1 MFSAWHGGTWIA
13 TGSPAGTA
21 TLKLPQISVSYPRM
35 PDWRDRLDVEALRET
50 AQRAWPSIR
59 PYVPAFAITMG
70 VIALPLVLLYLM
82 PLVLGLFAPKLDP
95 AIDLYAVNRPLA
107 FTFLDVEGNEVGHR
121 GAVVGERL
129 KLDEMPAY
137 LPAAFIAMEDRRFYY
152 HNGIDPL
159 GLGRALLLDLRARRW
174 VAGGSTISQQ
184 TAKIVY
190 TNQQRTMSRKL
201 TELIDA
207 AGLEKTLS
215 KQQILQLYLNRIY
228 LGSGA
233 YGVDG
238 AARVYFGTTARHLTL
253 AQAAMLATL
262 TRAPSVF
269 SPRRDL
275 LKAQQRAS
283 LVLDSMVEN
292 HAITESDATEARAH
306 PAEIIDRASVDARNY
321 FLDTAA
327 DEATRL
333 ATTNGVAPSADMVV
347 HTTLEPK
354 VQEAARLAALQTINK
369 YGKKTR
375 TTEAAVVMMKPDGA
389 VSALIGGVDYRDS
402 VFNRA
407 TQAHR
412 QPGSAF
418 KPFVYLAA
426 LEAGLSPWETRDDE
440 AVDIGGYRP
449 TNFGGKSY
457 GTLTLADAL
466 AHSVN
471 TITVN
476 LAQEIGVPKV
486 VEAAKRL
493 GITSPLEAN
502 ASLALGTNEVT
513 PLELTAAYAAFANG
527 GYRVTPYMVTEV
539 DISNKTVYQRHAPP
553 PPRVI
558 DEAVDRDLTAML
570 YKVVIGGTGGYASLH
585 GREAAGKTGTT
596 QDSHDAWFVGFTTDY
611 VAAAWVGNDD
621 SSPTRGVTGG
631 TLPAYIWRDAM
642 LAAEKG
648 LPNRPLS
655 RSVEPPPDEM
665 EIAASGPSWDGHDDE
680 NLNKLPNLPS
690 AEPDQPKR
698 ERRHRGGLLGWLF
711 GDDDDEEAAPPPQQQ
726 HNSGR

>member
-1 MFSAWHGGTWIA
+1 M
-13 TGSPAGTA
+13 P
-21 TLKLPQISVSYPRM
+21 LPENDDLR
-35 PDWRDRLDVEALRET
+35 RLAKAAE
-50 AQRAWPSIR
+50 
-59 PYVPAFAITMG
+59 PYGPAFAIVMA
-70 VIALPLVLLYLM
+70 VLAVPLALLYLT
-82 PLVLGLFAPKLDP
+82 PLVLGLFAPPLDP

-107 FTFLDVEGNEVGHR
+107 FTFLDAAGNDVGHR
-121 GAVVGERL
+121 GAIVGERL
-129 KLDEMPAY
+129 KLEEMPAY
-137 LPAAFIAMEDRRFYY
+137 LPAAFIAMEDRRFYS

-159 GLGRALLLDLRARRW
+159 GLGRALLLDLRARRF

-190 TNQQRTMSRKL
+190 TQQQRTMSRKL

-215 KQQILQLYLNRIY
+215 KQDILKLYLNRIY

-238 AARVYFGTTARHLTL
+238 AARVYFGTSARQLTL

-275 LKAQQRAS
+275 LRAQQRAS
-283 LVLDSMVEN
+283 LVLDSMVDN
-292 HAITESDATEARAH
+292 GVITEAQAAEARAH
-306 PAEIIDRASVDARNY
+306 PATITDRAGSDARNY

-327 DEATRL
+327 DEATKM
-333 ATTNGVAPSADMVV
+333 ATVNGVAPSADMIV

-354 VQEAARLAALQTINK
+354 IQEAARLAALRTLNK
-369 YGKKTR
+369 SGKKTR
-375 TTEAAVVMMKPDGA
+375 TSEAAVVVMKPDGA
-389 VSALIGGVDYRDS
+389 VSAMIGGVDYQDS
-402 VFNRA
+402 VFNRV

-426 LEAGLSPWETRDDE
+426 LEAGITPWETRDDE

-476 LAQEIGVPKV
+476 LAQEVGMRNV
-486 VEAAKRL
+486 VAAAKRV
-493 GITSPLEAN
+493 GITSPLQAN
-502 ASLALGTNEVT
+502 ASLALGTAEVT

-527 GYRVTPYMVTEV
+527 GFHVSPYLVTQV
-539 DISNKTVYQRHAPP
+539 DIGTKTLFVRHAPAP
-553 PPRVI
+553 QRVI
-558 DEAVDRDLTAML
+558 EQSVDRDLTAML
-570 YKVVIGGTGGYASLH
+570 YRVVINGTGGYASLH

-631 TLPAYIWRDAM
+631 TLPAFIWRDTM
-642 LAAEKG
+642 LVAEQG
-648 LPNRPLS
+648 LPLKALDK
-655 RSVEPPPDEM
+655 SVEPPPEDT
-665 EIAASGPSWDGHDDE
+665 ALLDSGAVWDGRDDE
-680 NLNKLPNLPS
+680 RIDARAPDLP
-690 AEPDQPKR
+690 AQEPEARAP

-711 GDDDDEEAAPPPQQQ
+711 GNSDDDEQAPPPPQRRD
-726 HNSGR
+726 SGR

>member
-1 MFSAWHGGTWIA
+1 MSDPRNPLTNGDLRKVT
-13 TGSPAGTA
+13 
-21 TLKLPQISVSYPRM
+21 QIT
-35 PDWRDRLDVEALRET
+35 DRYA
-50 AQRAWPSIR
+50 PI
-59 PYVPAFAITMG
+59 FAILMA
-70 VIALPLVLLYLM
+70 VIALPLVLIYFAPM
-82 PLVLGLFAPKLDP
+82 ILGLFAPALDP
-95 AIDLYAVNRPLA
+95 NIDLYAVNRPLA
-107 FTFLDVEGNEVGHR
+107 FTFLDVNGTEAGHR
-121 GAVVGERL
+121 GAIVGERL
-129 KLDEMPAY
+129 ELKDMPAY
-137 LPAAFIAMEDRRFYY
+137 LPAAFIAMEDRRFYS
-152 HNGIDPL
+152 HNGIDAR
-159 GLGRALLLDLRARRW
+159 GLLRALVLDIRARKA

-207 AGLEKTLS
+207 AGLEKSLS
-215 KQQILQLYLNRIY
+215 KEQILKLYLNRIY

-238 AARVYFGTTARHLTL
+238 AARVYFGTSARSLSL

-275 LKAQQRAS
+275 LRAQQRAS

-292 HAITESDATEARAH
+292 GAITEEAAAEARAH
-306 PAEIIDRASVDARNY
+306 PAVITDRAAVDARNY

-327 DEATRL
+327 DQAMKL
-333 ATTNGVAPSADMVV
+333 ATIDGKVPSADMIV
-347 HTTLEPK
+347 HTTLEPQ
-354 VQEAARLAALQTINK
+354 VQEGARLSALRNINK

-375 TTEAAVVMMKPDGA
+375 TSEAAVVMMKPDGA
-389 VSALIGGVDYRDS
+389 VSALIGGVDYQDS

-407 TQAHR
+407 IQAHR

-426 LEAGLSPWETRDDE
+426 LESGISPWETRDDTP
-440 AVDIGGYRP
+440 VDINGYKP
-449 TNFGGKSY
+449 TNFGGHDY

-476 LAQEIGVPKV
+476 LAQEVGLRKV
-486 VEAAKRL
+486 VEAARRC
-493 GITSPLEAN
+493 GITSPLQPN
-502 ASLALGTNEVT
+502 ASLALGTDEVT
-513 PLELTAAYAAFANG
+513 PLELTSAYAVFANG
-527 GYRVTPYMVTEV
+527 GFAVTPYLVTEV
-539 DISNKTVYQRHAPP
+539 DMAGKAIYTRAAPQP
-553 PPRVI
+553 RRVI
-558 DEAVDRDLTAML
+558 DQAVLRDLTAML
-570 YKVVIGGTGGYASLH
+570 YGVVVKGTGGYASLH

-611 VAAAWVGNDD
+611 VTAAWVGNDD

-642 LAAEKG
+642 LIAEKDH
-648 LPNRPLS
+648 PLKALDK
-655 RSVEPPPDEM
+655 SVQPPPEELTAMD
-665 EIAASGPSWDGHDDE
+665 SGATWDGRDDE
-680 NLNKLPNLPS
+680 ALGRLPDLPPGE
-690 AEPDQPKR
+690 APAQQQQQ

-711 GDDDDEEAAPPPQQQ
+711 GSGDDDDNAPPPPPR
-726 HNSGR
+726 GDR

>member
-1 MFSAWHGGTWIA
+1 MSDRQNSPNDGGRPPALQIA
-13 TGSPAGTA
+13 
-21 TLKLPQISVSYPRM
+21 
-35 PDWRDRLDVEALRET
+35 DRIA
-50 AQRAWPSIR
+50 
-59 PYVPAFAITMG
+59 PYFAIAMAI
-70 VIALPLVLLYLM
+70 VAVPLALLYLT
-82 PLVLGLFAPKLDP
+82 PTILGWFAPALDP
-95 AIDLYAVNRPLA
+95 KVDLYAVNRPLA
-107 FTFLDVEGNEVGHR
+107 FTFLDVNGAEVGHR
-121 GAVVGERL
+121 GAIVGERL
-129 KLDEMPAY
+129 TLQQMPPY
-137 LPAAFIAMEDRRFYY
+137 LPAAFIAMEDRRFYA
-152 HNGIDPL
+152 HNGIDPV
-159 GLGRALLLDLRARRW
+159 GLARALLLDLRARRA

-190 TNQQRTMSRKL
+190 TNQQRTVSRKL

-207 AGLEKTLS
+207 AGLEKSLS
-215 KQQILQLYLNRIY
+215 KQQILMLYLNRIY

-238 AARVYFGTTARHLTL
+238 AAHVYFGTSARNLSL

-275 LKAQQRAS
+275 LRAQQRAS

-292 HAITESDATEARAH
+292 GAVTQAQADEARAH
-306 PAEIIDRASVDARNY
+306 PAVITDRASVDARNY

-327 DEATRL
+327 DEATKL
-333 ATTNGVAPSADMVV
+333 ATINGTAPSADMIV

-354 VQEAARLAALQTINK
+354 VQEGARLAAVRNINK
-369 YGKKTR
+369 SGKKTR
-375 TTEAAVVMMKPDGA
+375 TSEAAVVMMKPDGA
-389 VSALIGGVDYRDS
+389 VSALIGGVDYQDS

-426 LEAGLSPWETRDDE
+426 LESGITPWETRDDTP
-440 AVDIGGYRP
+440 VDINGYTP
-449 TNFGGKSY
+449 TNFGGHQY

-476 LAQEIGVPKV
+476 LAQEVGIRKV
-486 VEAAKRL
+486 IAAAQKC
-493 GITSPLEAN
+493 GITSPLQPN
-502 ASLALGTNEVT
+502 ASLALGTAEVT

-527 GYRVTPYMVTEV
+527 GYRVSPYMVTEV
-539 DISNKTVYQRHAPP
+539 DIAGKPVYVRHAPVLQ
-553 PPRVI
+553 RVI
-558 DEAVDRDLTAML
+558 AESVDRDLTYML
-570 YKVVIGGTGGYASLH
+570 YNVVVSGTGGYASLH

-611 VAAAWVGNDD
+611 VTAAWVGNDD

-642 LAAEKG
+642 LTAEQG
-648 LPNRPLS
+648 LPLKPLAKS
-655 RSVEPPPDEM
+655 APPPPEDPELM
-665 EIAASGPSWDGHDDE
+665 ASGATWDGANDE
-680 NLNKLPNLPS
+680 QVSSATPNLPPG
-690 AEPDQPKR
+690 EQQPQPP

-711 GDDDDEEAAPPPQQQ
+711 GSGDDDDNAPPPPPRPA
-726 HNSGR
+726 H

>member
-1 MFSAWHGGTWIA
+1 
-13 TGSPAGTA
+13 
-21 TLKLPQISVSYPRM
+21 
-35 PDWRDRLDVEALRET
+35 
-50 AQRAWPSIR
+50 
-59 PYVPAFAITMG
+59 
-70 VIALPLVLLYLM
+70 
-82 PLVLGLFAPKLDP
+82 
-95 AIDLYAVNRPLA
+95 
-107 FTFLDVEGNEVGHR
+107 
-121 GAVVGERL
+121 
-129 KLDEMPAY
+129 
-137 LPAAFIAMEDRRFYY
+137 MEDRRFYH

-159 GLGRALLLDLRARRW
+159 GLARALLLDLRARRF

-228 LGSGA
+228 LGSAA

-238 AARVYFGTTARHLTL
+238 AARVYFGTSARQLTL

-283 LVLDSMVEN
+283 LVLDSMVDN
-292 HAITESDATEARAH
+292 GAISEADATQARAH

-333 ATTNGVAPSADMVV
+333 TTLDGVPPHADLVV

-354 VQEAARLAALQTINK
+354 VQEAARLAALRTIAK

-389 VSALIGGVDYRDS
+389 VSAMIGGIDYRDS

-449 TNFGGKSY
+449 ANFGGKSY

-486 VEAAKRL
+486 VAAAKRL
-493 GITSPLEAN
+493 GIASHLDAN

-513 PLELTAAYAAFANG
+513 PFELTAAYAVFANG
-527 GYRVTPYMVTEV
+527 GYRVTPYLVTQV
-539 DISNKTVYQRHAPP
+539 DIANKVIYLRHAPP
-553 PPRVI
+553 PQQVI
-558 DEAVDRDLTAML
+558 DENVNRDMNAML
-570 YKVVIGGTGGYASLH
+570 YGVVVNGTGGYASLH

-596 QDSHDAWFVGFTTDY
+596 QDSHDAWFVGYTTDY
-611 VAAAWVGNDD
+611 VGAAWVGNDD
-621 SSPTRGVTGG
+621 ASPTRGVTGG

-642 LAAEKG
+642 LAAEQGK
-648 LPNRPLS
+648 PFHPLN
-655 RSVEPPPDEM
+655 RSVQPSPEALELASSGAVWDGRDDEM
-665 EIAASGPSWDGHDDE
+665 MSRP
-680 NLNKLPNLPS
+680 PNLPPGE
-690 AEPDQPKR
+690 AETPRR
-698 ERRHRGGLLGWLF
+698 ERHHRGGLLGWLF
-711 GDDDDEEAAPPPQQQ
+711 GDDDDDEDAPPPRR
-726 HNSGR
+726 NDSGRYDSGREDSGR

>member
-1 MFSAWHGGTWIA
+1 MAER
-13 TGSPAGTA
+13 P
-21 TLKLPQISVSYPRM
+21 TLPTS
-35 PDWRDRLDVEALRET
+35 DDLRQLAKAAE
-50 AQRAWPSIR
+50 
-59 PYVPAFAITMG
+59 PYAPAFAITMA
-70 VIALPLVLLYLM
+70 VIAVPLALLYLT
-82 PLVLGLFAPKLDP
+82 PLVLGLFAPRLDP
-95 AIDLYAVNRPLA
+95 NIDLYAVNRPLA
-107 FTFLDVEGNEVGHR
+107 FTFLDVGGNEVGHR
-121 GAVVGERL
+121 GAIVGERL
-129 KLDEMPAY
+129 KLEEMPDF
-137 LPAAFIAMEDRRFYY
+137 LPAAFIAMEDRRFYH

-159 GLGRALLLDLRARRW
+159 GLGRALLLDLRARHW
-174 VAGGSTISQQ
+174 VSGGSTISQQ

-201 TELIDA
+201 IELIDA
-207 AGLEKTLS
+207 AGLEKSLS

-238 AARVYFGTTARHLTL
+238 AARVYFGSGARHLTL

-275 LKAQQRAS
+275 LRAQQRAS

-292 HAITESDATEARAH
+292 GAITQAAADEARAH
-306 PAEIIDRASVDARNY
+306 PAVITDRASSEARNY
-321 FLDTAA
+321 FLDAAA
-327 DEATRL
+327 DEATRV
-333 ATTNGVAPSADMVV
+333 ATVNGVAPSADMTV

-354 VQEAARLAALQTINK
+354 VQEAARLAALRTINRL
-369 YGKKTR
+369 GKKTR
-375 TTEAAVVMMKPDGA
+375 TSEAAVVMMKPDGA
-389 VSALIGGVDYRDS
+389 VSALIGGVDYQDS

-418 KPFVYLAA
+418 KPFVYLTA
-426 LEAGLSPWETRDDE
+426 LESGITPWETRDDE

-457 GTLTLADAL
+457 GTLTLDDAL

-476 LAQEIGVPKV
+476 LAQEVGVRNV
-486 VEAAKRL
+486 VAAARRL

-502 ASLALGTNEVT
+502 ASLALGTSEVT

-527 GYRVTPYMVTEV
+527 GYRVSPYMVTQV
-539 DISNKTVYQRHAPP
+539 DIGGKTLYQRHAPP
-553 PPRVI
+553 PARVI
-558 DEAVDRDLTAML
+558 AQSVNRDLTAML
-570 YKVVIGGTGGYASLH
+570 YGVILNGTGGYASLH

-642 LAAEKG
+642 LAAEQG
-648 LPNRPLS
+648 LPLKPLDK
-655 RSVEPPPDEM
+655 SVQPPPEDQTLM
-665 EIAASGPSWDGHDDE
+665 ASGATWDGRDDE
-680 NLNKLPNLPS
+680 SLNHLPNLP
-690 AEPDQPKR
+690 AEEPQQQQRP
-698 ERRHRGGLLGWLF
+698 ERHRGGLLGWLF
-711 GDDDDEEAAPPPQQQ
+711 GSNDDDQDTQQAQ
-726 HNSGR
+726 PRRDDSGR

>member
-1 MFSAWHGGTWIA
+1 MAER
-13 TGSPAGTA
+13 
-21 TLKLPQISVSYPRM
+21 LPNSDDLR
-35 PDWRDRLDVEALRET
+35 RLAKAAE
-50 AQRAWPSIR
+50 
-59 PYVPAFAITMG
+59 PYAPAFAVVMAL
-70 VIALPLVLLYLM
+70 IAVPLALLYLT
-82 PLVLGLFAPKLDP
+82 PLVLGLFAPRLDP

-107 FTFLDVEGNEVGHR
+107 FTFLDVNGNEVGHR
-121 GAVVGERL
+121 GAIVGERL
-129 KLDEMPAY
+129 KLSQMPAF
-137 LPAAFIAMEDRRFYY
+137 LPAAFIAMEDRRFYS

-159 GLGRALLLDLRARRW
+159 GLGRALLLDLRAHHY
-174 VAGGSTISQQ
+174 VSGGSTISQQ

-201 TELIDA
+201 IELIDA
-207 AGLEKTLS
+207 AGLEKSLS

-238 AARVYFGTTARHLTL
+238 AARVYFGTGARHLTL

-275 LKAQQRAS
+275 LRAQQRAS
-283 LVLDSMVEN
+283 LVLDSMVDN
-292 HAITESDATEARAH
+292 GAITQAAADEARAH
-306 PAEIIDRASVDARNY
+306 PAVITDRASSEARNY
-321 FLDTAA
+321 FLDSAA
-327 DEATRL
+327 DEATRM
-333 ATTNGVAPSADMVV
+333 ATVSGVAPSADMLV
-347 HTTLEPK
+347 HTTLEPR
-354 VQEAARLAALQTINK
+354 VQEAARLAALRAINK

-375 TTEAAVVMMKPDGA
+375 TSEAAVVMMKPDGA
-389 VSALIGGVDYRDS
+389 VSALIGGVDYQDS

-426 LEAGLSPWETRDDE
+426 LESGLSPWETRDDE
-440 AVDIGGYRP
+440 AVDINGYKP
-449 TNFGGKSY
+449 ANFGGKSY

-476 LAQEIGVPKV
+476 LAQEVGVRNV
-486 VEAAKRL
+486 VAAARRL
-493 GITSPLEAN
+493 GITSPLQAN
-502 ASLALGTNEVT
+502 ASLALGTSEVT

-527 GYRVTPYMVTEV
+527 GYRVSPYLVTEV
-539 DISNKTVYQRHAPP
+539 DIGAKTVYQRHAPP
-553 PPRVI
+553 PSRVI
-558 DEAVDRDLTAML
+558 AQSVNRDLTAML
-570 YKVVIGGTGGYASLH
+570 YGVILNGTGGYASLH

-642 LAAEKG
+642 LAAEQG
-648 LPNRPLS
+648 LPLKPLDK
-655 RSVEPPPDEM
+655 SVQPPPEDQELM
-665 EIAASGPSWDGHDDE
+665 ASGATWDGRDDE
-680 NLNKLPNLPS
+680 SLNRLPNLP
-690 AEPDQPKR
+690 AEEPQPQR
-698 ERRHRGGLLGWLF
+698 PERHRGGLLGWLF
-711 GDDDDEEAAPPPQQQ
+711 GSNDDDQDTQHPPSRRDD
-726 HNSGR
+726 SGR

>member
-1 MFSAWHGGTWIA
+1 M
-13 TGSPAGTA
+13 PA
-21 TLKLPQISVSYPRM
+21 PQDPR
-35 PDWRDRLDVEALRET
+35 DWREW
-50 AQRAWPSIR
+50 AQVAEPYAR
-59 PYVPAFAITMG
+59 PFAILMA
-70 VIALPLVLLYLM
+70 VIAVPLALLYLT
-82 PLVLGLFAPKLDP
+82 PLVLGLFAPRLDP
-95 AIDLYAVNRPLA
+95 NVDLYAVNRPLA
-107 FTFLDVEGNEVGHR
+107 FTFLDVNGNEVGHR
-121 GAVVGERL
+121 GAIVGQRL
-129 KLDEMPAY
+129 SLKEMPSY
-137 LPAAFIAMEDRRFYY
+137 LPAAFIAMEDRRFYS

-159 GLGRALLLDLRARRW
+159 GLARALLLDLRARHY

-201 TELIDA
+201 VELIDA
-207 AGLEKTLS
+207 AGLEKSLS
-215 KQQILQLYLNRIY
+215 KQQILELYLNRIY

-238 AARVYFGTTARHLTL
+238 AARVYFGTSARNLTL

-283 LVLDSMVEN
+283 LVLDSMVDN
-292 HAITESDATEARAH
+292 GAITETEAAFARAH
-306 PAEIIDRASVDARNY
+306 PAVIVDHASLDARNY
-321 FLDTAA
+321 FLDSAA

-333 ATTNGVAPSADMVV
+333 VSRNGSPPSADLVV

-354 VQEAARLAALQTINK
+354 VQEAARLAALHTLNK
-369 YGKKTR
+369 YGKKDR
-375 TTEAAVVMMKPDGA
+375 VSEAAVVVMKPDGA
-389 VSALIGGVDYRDS
+389 VSAMIGGVDYRDS
-402 VFNRA
+402 VFNRV

-426 LEAGLSPWETRDDE
+426 LEQGLSPWETRDDV
-440 AVDIGGYRP
+440 AVDIGGYHP
-449 TNFGGKSY
+449 TNFGGKYY
-457 GTLTLADAL
+457 GTMTLADAL

-476 LAQEIGVPKV
+476 LAQEIGVKNV
-486 VEAAKRL
+486 VAAAQRL
-493 GITSPLEAN
+493 GITSPLQAN

-527 GYRVTPYMVTEV
+527 GYRVSPYLVTQVDMNGKEV
-539 DISNKTVYQRHAPP
+539 YLRQAPP

-558 DEAVDRDLTAML
+558 SEDVDRDLTAML
-570 YKVVIGGTGGYASLH
+570 YGVVVNGTGGYASLH

-611 VAAAWVGNDD
+611 VTADWVGNDD

-631 TLPAYIWRDAM
+631 TLPAYIWRDTM
-642 LAAEKG
+642 LAAEQGHPLKA
-648 LPNRPLS
+648 LNRSVQPPPEEERQVVASGAIWDGMDDEKLS
-655 RSVEPPPDEM
+655 RLPDLPPDQE
-665 EIAASGPSWDGHDDE
+665 E
-680 NLNKLPNLPS
+680 
-690 AEPDQPKR
+690 QPH
-698 ERRHRGGLLGWLF
+698 RRHRGGLLGWLF
-711 GDDDDEEAAPPPQQQ
+711 GDDDDDGDAPPPPR
-726 HNSGR
+726 SSR

>member
-1 MFSAWHGGTWIA
+1 M
-13 TGSPAGTA
+13 AGQ
-21 TLKLPQISVSYPRM
+21 LPDSDGLR
-35 PDWRDRLDVEALRET
+35 RLAKAAE
-50 AQRAWPSIR
+50 
-59 PYVPAFAITMG
+59 PYAPAFAIVMAL
-70 VIALPLVLLYLM
+70 IAVPLALLYLT
-82 PLVLGLFAPKLDP
+82 PLVLGLFAPRLDP

-107 FTFLDVEGNEVGHR
+107 FTFLDAAGNDVGHR
-121 GAVVGERL
+121 GAIVGQRL
-129 KLDEMPAY
+129 KLEEMPAY

-159 GLGRALLLDLRARRW
+159 GLGRALLLDLRARRF

-190 TNQQRTMSRKL
+190 TQQQRTMSRKL

-207 AGLEKTLS
+207 AGLEKTLT
-215 KQQILQLYLNRIY
+215 KQDILKLYLNRIY

-238 AARVYFGTTARHLTL
+238 AARVYFGTSAKQLTL

-275 LKAQQRAS
+275 LRAQQRAS
-283 LVLDSMVEN
+283 LVLDSMVDN
-292 HAITESDATEARAH
+292 GAITETQAAEARAN
-306 PAEIIDRASVDARNY
+306 PASITDRAGTDARNY

-327 DEATRL
+327 DEATKM
-333 ATTNGVAPSADMVV
+333 ATVNGVAPSSDMIV

-354 VQEAARLAALQTINK
+354 VQEAARLAALRTLNK
-369 YGKKTR
+369 SGKKTR
-375 TTEAAVVMMKPDGA
+375 TSEAAVVVMKPDGA
-389 VSALIGGVDYRDS
+389 VSAMIGGVDYQDS
-402 VFNRA
+402 VFNRT

-426 LEAGLSPWETRDDE
+426 LEAGITPWETRDDE
-440 AVDIGGYRP
+440 AVDIGGYKP
-449 TNFGGKSY
+449 TNFGGKYY

-476 LAQEIGVPKV
+476 LAQEVGMRNV
-486 VEAAKRL
+486 VAVAKRV
-493 GITSPLEAN
+493 GITSPLQAN
-502 ASLALGTNEVT
+502 ASLALGTAEVT

-527 GYRVTPYMVTEV
+527 GYHVTPYLVTEV
-539 DISNKTVYQRHAPP
+539 DIGAKTVFMRHAPVP
-553 PPRVI
+553 QRVI
-558 DEAVDRDLTAML
+558 DHAVNRDLTAML
-570 YKVVIGGTGGYASLH
+570 YGVVVNGTGGYASLH

-631 TLPAYIWRDAM
+631 TLPAYIWRDTM
-642 LAAEKG
+642 LAAEQG
-648 LPNRPLS
+648 LPLKALDK
-655 RSVEPPPDEM
+655 SVQPPPEDTELM
-665 EIAASGPSWDGHDDE
+665 ASGAVWDGRDDE
-680 NLNKLPNLPS
+680 RIDANAPNLPDE
-690 AEPDQPKR
+690 EPAQRAP

-711 GDDDDEEAAPPPQQQ
+711 GSGADDDAEAPPPPRRD
-726 HNSGR
+726 SGR